1 MPIKPVGLGAGN
13 KFTVADDGS
22 ALTGLDA
29 GALVGEVPLANG
41 GLGTDA
47 SALADGLVTKSMGLM
62 STTTEVTATIQ
73 GTHQNGV
80 AMVAAK
86 DAVTQSSVNLAA
98 LDLRL
103 EPGDVLAVA
112 LRTASSTATIST
124 PLNWHED

>member
-29 GALVGEVPLANG
+29 
-41 GLGTDA
+41 
-47 SALADGLVTKSMGLM
+47 
-62 STTTEVTATIQ
+62 
-73 GTHQNGV
+73 
-80 AMVAAK
+80 
-86 DAVTQSSVNLAA
+86 
-98 LDLRL
+98 
-103 EPGDVLAVA
+103 VA